1 MTTTVGAMEETI
13 RLAKA
18 EGLDAKVVV
27 GGAVV
32 TQEFADSI
40 GADYYAK
47 DAMRTVRIAEEL
59 AKVPARAR
67 PQL

>member
-1 MTTTVGAMEETI
+1 MTEDE
-13 RLAKA
+13 
-18 EGLDAKVVV
+18 LDAILGERLRAYAEVVV

-59 AKVPARAR
+59 AKVPVRAR
-67 PQL
+67 P